1 MGLNQNEL
9 DPLEDLVAEEDQ
21 QTTDT
26 QGEPRHQEGK
36 QVRLALDLVEPGD
49 EANDYGR
56 YTRVSKALPQG
67 VTSRMLYKDVVLIAW
82 PAFVEFILTQLT
94 SMADMIMVGSMVNGD
109 DAISAVS
116 LANQPKF
123 IFVSLMIAL
132 NVGVTA
138 AVARDRG
145 AQR

>member
-56 YTRVSKALPQG
+56 YTRVSKALP
-67 VTSRMLYKDVVLIAW
+67 K
-82 PAFVEFILTQLT
+82 
-94 SMADMIMVGSMVNGD
+94 
-109 DAISAVS
+109 VS
-116 LANQPKF
+116 HLECSTKTWC
-123 IFVSLMIAL
+123 SLL
-132 NVGVTA
+132 GLHSSSLS
-138 AVARDRG
+138 
-145 AQR
+145 